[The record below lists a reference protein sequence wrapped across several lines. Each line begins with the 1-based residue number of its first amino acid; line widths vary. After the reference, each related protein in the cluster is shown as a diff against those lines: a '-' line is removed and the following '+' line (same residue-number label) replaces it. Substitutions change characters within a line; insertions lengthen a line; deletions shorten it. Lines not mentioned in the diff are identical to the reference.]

1 MNTVAHPRIECPA
14 AEPWI
19 PNRQDSFAASG
30 TSLTQHPAAA
40 GRAEVSTRSDHPVP
54 LARSAKAPP
63 PSEES
68 LRTQVRPAKRLPT
81 TRLIIPS
88 KNKKKSSQPSTSRAP
103 FPWAIERTSGR
114 GTDRRE
120 LWSLSKT
127 TPRAQRESSSSFRRI
142 SANAGPSRGRS
153 PTTRLIIP
161 SKNPFEKPT

>member
-1 MNTVAHPRIECPA
+1 MNTVAHPRIERPA

-40 GRAEVSTRSDHPVP
+40 GRAEESSTPRAQRESSSSFRRISANAGPPREALTHDPPNHP
-54 LARSAKAPP
+54 LDK
-63 PSEES
+63 
-68 LRTQVRPAKRLPT
+68 Q
-81 TRLIIPS
+81 
-88 KNKKKSSQPSTSRAP
+88 KKTSQPSTSRAP

-127 TPRAQRESSSSFRRI
+127 IPRASRESSSSFRRI